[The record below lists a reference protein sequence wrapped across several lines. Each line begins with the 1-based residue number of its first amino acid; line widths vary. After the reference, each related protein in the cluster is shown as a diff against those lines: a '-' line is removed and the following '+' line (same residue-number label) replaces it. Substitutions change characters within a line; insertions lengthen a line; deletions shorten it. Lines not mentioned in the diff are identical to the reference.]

1 MLLFEQPLRFG
12 RTQTMRCYLL
22 VRTVIIPLL
31 IPLKKTGAEAPV
43 KLPKNPM
50 IVLGAQKPQ
59 SILLF
64 RMQWMQDP
72 HQ

>member
-43 KLPKNPM
+43 KLPKNP
-50 IVLGAQKPQ
+50 KH
-59 SILLF
+59 SII
-64 RMQWMQDP
+64 
-72 HQ
+72 